1 MSESEKAQEVYNLY
15 RHDRSNGHD
24 NFLTKAEEALRYYAS
39 DQWGEADRRMRRQ
52 QRRPTITINELFE
65 TVNSIAGEMEQLSTD
80 VRYQAQSGDESTA
93 DVLNKLSA
101 HTDRLNRLYI
111 HDDRVRRDG
120 LLLGRGYYEIRM
132 DFDDSLEG
140 NIKIQSRRPQNVILP
155 CDMEYVDPATWS
167 RVCTTE
173 VLSHHDIEQRYGA
186 KRARDLKGM
195 PIAEW
200 YDVEDKNLA
209 QQLGFNNVYR
219 DALGSGLDSDNPYI
233 RQYRQVSMQYM
244 DYKMKDFFV
253 DLETGDMS
261 EIPENWDDERIGLA
275 IREYN
280 LGTDRRK
287 AKTVRWRVVINDRVV
302 HDEDSPYKFF
312 TIVPY
317 MPFLTDGHALSLF
330 DVLRGPQDLL
340 NKALSEELHIMT
352 TLAHSGWKVK
362 AGSLKNMTPRQLEQR
377 GGENGLVMV
386 LDDLGDADKI
396 TANTPPAG
404 FADVSN
410 RAQNWVKQLAGLTP
424 SMQGQQRADAA
435 GEGIRMQ
442 LMRAPVNLAVPL
454 TAFHFTKHML
464 AERKLNLYQTYYT
477 DTRIMRVASGT
488 YGRTEEIGINVPDEE
503 GGIIHNLAAGE
514 YMMQVMPTGS
524 RMQAEEFA
532 FDELIKLK
540 ELGVNVPNDV
550 LLAVSAIAAKADT
563 IDRLREANSGDLSPE
578 EQRARQLELEQME
591 LDNADRRAGVEN
603 KNALTQ
609 LSMARAERAVA
620 DAQTPAARIALDT
633 RRQMLEANR
642 DQNNASLQREKQAS
656 DTALK
661 LTELEVKRESDKEK
675 AKAQANKPK
684 PAAKKATPKKQPR
697 KN

>member
-1 MSESEKAQEVYNLY
+1 MANETEKAQEVYNLY

-24 NFLTKAEEALRYYAS
+24 NFLTHAEEALRYYAS
-39 DQWGEADRRMRRQ
+39 DQWSEADRRVRRA

-65 TVNSIAGEMEQLSTD
+65 TINSIAGEMDQLSTD
-80 VRYQAQSGDESTA
+80 VRFQAQTGDEETA
-93 DVLNKLSA
+93 DILNKLSA
-101 HTDRLNRLYI
+101 HTDRLNKMYV

-120 LLLGRGYYEIRM
+120 LLTGRGFYEIRM
-132 DFDDSLEG
+132 DFEDNLQG
-140 NIKIQSRRPQNVILP
+140 NIKITSRRPQNVILP
-155 CDMEYVDPATWS
+155 CDLEYADPATWT

-173 VLSHHDIEQRYGA
+173 VLSLQDIEERYGK
-186 KRARDLKGM
+186 KRADDMRGM
-195 PIAEW
+195 PIADW
-200 YDVEDKNLA
+200 YDTEDRNLA
-209 QQLGFNNVYR
+209 QSLGYNNIYR
-219 DALGSGLDSDNPYI
+219 DAVAGGLDSDNPYI

-244 DYKMKDFFV
+244 DYKQKDFFV

-261 EIPENWDDERIGLA
+261 EIPETWSDERIGQVMSM
-275 IREYN
+275 YN
-280 LGTDRRK
+280 LATTKRK
-287 AKTVRWRVVINDRVV
+287 AKTVRWRVIVNDRIV
-302 HDEDSPYKFF
+302 HDEDSPYKYY

-317 MPFLTDGHALSLF
+317 LPFLTDGQTLSLF

-362 AGSLKNMTPRQLEQR
+362 AGSLKNMTPRMLEQR

-386 LDDLGDADKI
+386 LEDLNDAEKI
-396 TANTPPAG
+396 TANSPPAG
-404 FADVSN
+404 FQDVSN

-424 SMQGQQRADAA
+424 SMQGNARADAA

-454 TAFHFTKHML
+454 TAFHFTKHLL
-464 AERKLNLYQTYYT
+464 AERKLDLYQTYYT
-477 DTRIMRVASGT
+477 DTRIMRVASGA
-488 YGRTEEIGINVPDEE
+488 YGQTEEIGINVPTED
-503 GGIIHNLAAGE
+503 GTILHNIAAGE
-514 YMMQVMPTGS
+514 YMLQIMPTGS
-524 RMQAEEFA
+524 RMQAEEYA

-563 IDRLREANSGDLSPE
+563 IDRLREANSGDISPE
-578 EQRARQLELEQME
+578 EQRARELELENME
-591 LDNADRRAGVEN
+591 LENEDRRAAVEN

-609 LSMARAERAVA
+609 LSIARAQRAVA

-633 RRQMLEANR
+633 NRQYLEAQR
-642 DQNNASLQREKQAS
+642 DQNNVAMQREKHAS

-661 LTELEVKRESDKEK
+661 LTELEVKRETEKEK
-675 AKAQANKPK
+675 AKA
-684 PAAKKATPKKQPR
+684 AAKKTVPKKQPR
-697 KN
+697 K